1 MKSSGL
7 IWIGFGLCLALVVG
21 AMGWLTATTM
31 RLGKAEAAARTE
43 AALEENVRLALWRM
57 DSALAPV
64 LAQESAQPILSYRTF
79 VSVQGSVIPSPL
91 LAAPSPLVT
100 VHFQVS
106 TNGEWT
112 SPEIPGE
119 GELALAVPDFL
130 SQQRVGEVGKYME
143 QLRHDMAPGELFA
156 RLPEPA
162 VLHDTVATGSML
174 AQDAASSGGGMGGGA
189 EGGQSAPMSRGGMEF
204 RQRGAIVSNTETLA
218 RNQVA
223 TQNRTMAPFVA
234 PRIRPSDLAGAAMT
248 AFWVDG
254 QLLLARRVLVD
265 GSDCIQGALVDW
277 SETESRLLGL
287 VADLLPEARLQAAAG
302 SSSPRQSRRL
312 AAIPV
317 RLEPGRPSLETTP
330 APAPIRVSLAAAWL
344 GAALAMVAVAI
355 LLRGVLQLSERRAAF
370 VSAVTH
376 ELRTP
381 LTTFRM
387 YTEMLTE
394 GMVTGEDKRQEYL
407 ETLEREASRLTHLV
421 ENVLAYARLERNCAH
436 RQMESLPLT
445 EMLDGMLGRLSTY
458 AGQAGLELL
467 VEIDDGLAATWVL
480 AHPSSV
486 EQILVNL
493 IDNAGKYAAKAADRR
508 IHLTAR
514 RAGRRIGLV
523 LRDHGPGIRSEQA
536 RRIFRPFS
544 KSASEAA
551 HSAPGVGLGLALS
564 RRLARS
570 MQGELSLDSAVTDG
584 ACFVLAL
591 RVVRQADEKIH
602 QLDAL
607 G

>member
-21 AMGWLTATTM
+21 AMAWLTATTM

-64 LAQESAQPILSYRTF
+64 LAQESAQPILSYQTF
-79 VSVQGSVIPSPL
+79 VSVQGSAVPSPL
-91 LAAPSPLVT
+91 LAAPLPLVT

-106 TNGEWT
+106 AGGEWT
-112 SPEIPGE
+112 SPEMPGQR
-119 GELALAVPDFL
+119 ELALAVPDFL
-130 SQQRVGEVGKYME
+130 SQQRVEEVAKCME
-143 QLRHDMAPGELFA
+143 QLREDVAPGDLFA

-162 VLHDTVATGSML
+162 AWPDTIAAESML
-174 AQDAASSGGGMGGGA
+174 AQDAASSGGGMGRGA
-189 EGGQSAPMSRGGMEF
+189 EGERSAPMSRGGMEF

-223 TQNRTMAPFVA
+223 MQNRAMAFFVA
-234 PRIRPSDLAGAAMT
+234 PQIHPSDLAGIPMT
-248 AFWVDG
+248 AFWSDG
-254 QLLLARRVLVD
+254 RLFLARRVLVD
-265 GSDCIQGALVDW
+265 GVDCIQGALLDW
-277 SETESRLLGL
+277 PATETWLLGL
-287 VADLLPEARLQAAAG
+287 VADLLPEARLHPA
-302 SSSPRQSRRL
+302 SDSLSPRQSRRL

-317 RLEPGRPSLETTP
+317 GLEPGRPFLGTVP
-330 APAPIRVSLAAAWL
+330 APAPIRVSLGAAWL

-355 LLRGVLQLSERRAAF
+355 LLRGVLQLSERRATF

-394 GMVTGEDKRQEYL
+394 GMVTEEDKRQEYL
-407 ETLEREASRLTHLV
+407 ETLGREAGRLTHLV
-421 ENVLAYARLERNCAH
+421 ENVLAYARLERSCSP
-436 RQMESLPLT
+436 RQMESLALA
-445 EMLDGMLGRLSTY
+445 EMLDGMIGRLSTY

-467 VEIDDGLAATWVL
+467 VEINDGLAATRIL

-514 RAGRRIGLV
+514 REGRRIGLV
-523 LRDHGPGIRSEQA
+523 LRDHGPGIRPEQA
-536 RRIFRPFS
+536 RRIFRVFS

-584 ACFVLAL
+584 ACFVLTL
-591 RVVRQADEKIH
+591 RVVNREASDTR
-602 QLDAL
+602 
-607 G
+607 

>member
-1 MKSSGL
+1 MKSTGL
-7 IWIGFGLCLALVVG
+7 IWIGFALCLALVVG
-21 AMGWLTATTM
+21 AMAWLTATTM

-79 VSVQGSVIPSPL
+79 VSTQGSVIPSPL

-106 TNGEWT
+106 ADGKWS
-112 SPEIPGE
+112 SPEIPGTRE
-119 GELALAVPDFL
+119 FALAVPDFL
-130 SQQRVGEVGKYME
+130 SQQRVDEVAKWME
-143 QLRHDMAPGELFA
+143 QLRHDVSPGDLFA

-162 VLHDTVATGSML
+162 ALPDTVATESML
-174 AQDAASSGGGMGGGA
+174 AQDAASSRGGMGGGA
-189 EGGQSAPMSRGGMEF
+189 EGGRSAPMSRGGMEF
-204 RQRGAIVSNTETLA
+204 RQRGAIVSNTETLT
-218 RNQVA
+218 RSQVA
-223 TQNRTMAPFVA
+223 TQNRAMASFVG
-234 PRIRPSDLAGAAMT
+234 PQIQPSDLAGVPMT
-248 AFWVDG
+248 AFWIDG

-265 GSDCIQGALVDW
+265 GSDCIQGAVVDW
-277 SETESRLLGL
+277 PETDSWLLGL
-287 VADLLPEARLQAAAG
+287 VADLLPEARLQPASD
-302 SSSPRQSRRL
+302 SSSPRESRRL

-317 RLEPGRPSLETTP
+317 CLEPGCPSLETTP

-355 LLRGVLQLSERRAAF
+355 LLRGVLQLSERRATF

-407 ETLEREASRLTHLV
+407 ETLGREASRLTHLV
-421 ENVLAYARLERNCAH
+421 ENVLAYARLERNCSH
-436 RQMESLPLT
+436 RQMESLALA
-445 EMLDGMLGRLSTY
+445 EMLDGMVGRLSTY
-458 AGQAGLELL
+458 AEQAGLELL
-467 VEIDDGLAATWVL
+467 VEIDDGIADTWVL

-493 IDNAGKYAAKAADRR
+493 IDNAGKYAAKGADRR

-514 RAGRRIGLV
+514 RDGRRMELV
-523 LRDHGPGIRSEQA
+523 LRDHGPGIRPEQA
-536 RRIFRPFS
+536 RQIFRPFS

-584 ACFVLAL
+584 ACFSLSL
-591 RVVRQADEKIH
+591 RVVNREAS
-602 QLDAL
+602 
-607 G
+607 GTR